1 MENPLQYFAEL
12 SDPRVEGRSDHL
24 LEEILLITIA
34 AVLSGADSWNEIEDY
49 GKAKQEWLGSF
60 LRLPEGIPSH
70 DTFNRVFSLLDP
82 AELETCFLGWVS
94 SIAQMTAGEVVAI
107 DGKSLR
113 GTREGGKKT
122 LVHMV
127 SAWANSNNLVLG
139 QQRVDEKSNE
149 ITAIPKLLKVLE
161 LSGTIVTI
169 DAMGCQKSI
178 AQQILDKKADYV
190 LAVKENQLHLLE
202 DVRDSFKMLPPE
214 TAVEEVDCGH
224 GRVEIRRCSVV
235 GDLSLVGQ
243 AADWPGLQTLV
254 RIEAERY
261 HKIDGKTERE
271 IRYYISSMRPEAS
284 RLNSAIRQH
293 WGIENKLHWVLDVA
307 FREDAS
313 RKRAGNAAQNFSRI
327 TRIALNLLKH
337 NKTSKLGMK
346 GKRLKAGW
354 DNNYLLQLLGVVL

>member
-60 LRLPEGIPSH
+60 LRLPQGIPSH

-178 AQQILDKKADYV
+178 AQQILDKQADYV

-202 DVRDSFKMLPPE
+202 DMRDSFKCCRRKPPLKSSIVVMDAWRPVAARSWA
-214 TAVEEVDCGH
+214 TCRWWIRLLT
-224 GRVEIRRCSVV
+224 GRGCK
-235 GDLSLVGQ
+235 L
-243 AADWPGLQTLV
+243 WC
-254 RIEAERY
+254 
-261 HKIDGKTERE
+261 
-271 IRYYISSMRPEAS
+271 AS
-284 RLNSAIRQH
+284 KLNA
-293 WGIENKLHWVLDVA
+293 
-307 FREDAS
+307 
-313 RKRAGNAAQNFSRI
+313 I
-327 TRIALNLLKH
+327 TR
-337 NKTSKLGMK
+337 
-346 GKRLKAGW
+346 
-354 DNNYLLQLLGVVL
+354 